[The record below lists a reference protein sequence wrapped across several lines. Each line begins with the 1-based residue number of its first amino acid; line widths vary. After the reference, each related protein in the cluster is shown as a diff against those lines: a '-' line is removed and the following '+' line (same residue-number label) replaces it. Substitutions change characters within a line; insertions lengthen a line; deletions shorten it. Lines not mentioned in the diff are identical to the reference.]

1 MVAQT
6 ADLGGTSRV
15 ASRLSM
21 EGSRGVSLGVSR
33 GLSKGSSLAKE
44 GSLAASK
51 EASMGHHPTLQV
63 KAISA
68 HGCISFL
75 YTVNPCRSSSEKL
88 SFGTSFARLVRS
100 ARAQDCMCKYAGY
113 AAVDIVHVAS
123 PRLPVMCEFV
133 LCRPESLWSTFR
145 VRTHLQPLCSP
156 FRGFPGWRG
165 SAWLWPAESR
175 GLQPAKLWGRSGK
188 QFYIHITL
196 HLIVTCNNK

>member
-6 ADLGGTSRV
+6 AALAGTSRV
-15 ASRLSM
+15 ASRRSM
-21 EGSRGVSLGVSR
+21 EGRGVSLGVSR

-51 EASMGHHPTLQV
+51 EVSMGHRPTLQV

-68 HGCISFL
+68 HDCIPFSTLSTLVDGHLRNGVLWHL
-75 YTVNPCRSSSEKL
+75 YC
-88 SFGTSFARLVRS
+88 TSCGS

-123 PRLPVMCEFV
+123 PRLPVMCEFM

-145 VRTHLQPLCSP
+145 ARTHLQPLCSP